1 MSDEGN
7 AAPRR
12 KGTSR
17 SALVARLWRTA
28 DRQVGEIETRLIEAG
43 GDPASLER
51 DAKTLA
57 VLARTVRDLVALDQ
71 DIKTKGKVAPAHDL
85 RDEPRDFDDFRQ
97 RLAAKMAELTEEG
110 AGGGPALGT

>member
-1 MSDEGN
+1 MS
-7 AAPRR
+7 ARPKARRRTVPRA
-12 KGTSR
+12 
-17 SALVARLWRTA
+17 ALVARLWRTA

-71 DIKTKGKVAPAHDL
+71 DMQAMAKAREPDDAASD
-85 RDEPRDFDDFRQ
+85 PRDFDDFR
-97 RLAAKMAELTEEG
+97 RRIAARMAELAAEG
-110 AGGGPALGT
+110 QGD